1 MCYLY
6 GMDEIGIRELR
17 QHASRYVRAAEEGRT
32 TIISDRGR
40 PVARLEP
47 LSPLER
53 RLSELIA
60 RHGLIAPTRPRTP
73 LSGRRRL
80 TGAPLTPLLDE
91 DRAERLA

>member
-1 MCYLY
+1 MS
-6 GMDEIGIRELR
+6 DIGIRELR
-17 QHASRYVRAAEEGRT
+17 QHASRYVRDAEEGRT

-53 RLSELIA
+53 HLAQLLA
-60 RHGLIAPTRPRTP
+60 QHTLIAPTRARKP

-80 TGAPLTPLLDE
+80 TGAALTPLLDD
-91 DRAERLA
+91 DRAERLS